1 MTFDFDFFV
10 ALSAIEAALSASDA
24 ADASLLRRGDFEFDF
39 DLVAGDDLPATEA
52 VVVLSLR
59 GGDLTFDF
67 DFFVALSAIEAAL
80 SASDAADASP
90 LRRGDFEFDFDL
102 VAGDDL
108 LITRR
113 DD

>member
-1 MTFDFDFFV
+1 M
-10 ALSAIEAALSASDA
+10 A
-24 ADASLLRRGDFEFDF
+24 ADVKSLRHGISESDF
-39 DLVAGDDLPATEA
+39 DLVATDASPTSEPVDVLP
-52 VVVLSLR
+52 LRPLR
-59 GGDLTFDF
+59 GGDSTFDF
-67 DFFVALSAIEAAL
+67 DLFVALSSIETAL